1 LEIIV
6 FSKAMYSTW
15 LYYAPDRIMFDCGE
29 GVSTFLTNKIYAVQR
44 IFLSHGHADHISGL
58 WGFLNTRNSAMGERE
73 KPLEIYY
80 HSSSSRIRKYL
91 EFIVESSNRLR
102 YEILVREID
111 EGFTLPLFPKEEGA
125 PTRSALDRKAKK
137 SRYLEA
143 FSTKHMETECTL
155 GFHIKETRKRLKEP
169 YRSMSQ
175 SDIRKAI
182 QSKGSEEISEYYD
195 QNLFTYSGDGL
206 VMPRSRMENTD
217 TLFHECT
224 FLDIDERKGE
234 NHTSLEELVEPVL
247 AAKPK
252 ELYLYHISSRYTDSL
267 RERIEK
273 FERKMAENNVK
284 VNVVPPGKIC
294 YF

>member
-1 LEIIV
+1 MEIIV

-29 GVSTFLTNKIYAVQR
+29 GVSTSLTNKIYAVQR

-91 EFIVESSNRLR
+91 EFIMESSNRLK
-102 YEILVREID
+102 YEILIREID
-111 EGFTLPLFPKEEGA
+111 EGFKLPLFPKGDELPGEETSE
-125 PTRSALDRKAKK
+125 PSRKK
-137 SRYLEA
+137 SRYLEV
-143 FSTKHMETECTL
+143 FSTKHMETEITL
-155 GFHIKETRKRLKEP
+155 GFHIKEKRKRLREP
-169 YRSMSQ
+169 YRSMPQ
-175 SDIRKAI
+175 SEIRKVI
-182 QSKGSEEISEYYD
+182 QSKGTEEISEFYD

-206 VMPRSRMENTD
+206 VMPLSRLVNTD

-224 FLDIDERKGE
+224 FLNLEDRKGE
-234 NHTSLEELVEPVL
+234 NHTSLEELLEPIL
-247 AAKPK
+247 EAKPK
-252 ELYLYHISSRYTDSL
+252 ELYLYHISSRYSDSL

-273 FERKMAENNVK
+273 FERRMAENGIK
-284 VNVVPPGKIC
+284 VIIIPPGKIC
-294 YF
+294 YY

>member
-1 LEIIV
+1 
-6 FSKAMYSTW
+6 
-15 LYYAPDRIMFDCGE
+15 
-29 GVSTFLTNKIYAVQR
+29 
-44 IFLSHGHADHISGL
+44 
-58 WGFLNTRNSAMGERE
+58 
-73 KPLEIYY
+73 
-80 HSSSSRIRKYL
+80 
-91 EFIVESSNRLR
+91 
-102 YEILVREID
+102 
-111 EGFTLPLFPKEEGA
+111 
-125 PTRSALDRKAKK
+125 
-137 SRYLEA
+137 
-143 FSTKHMETECTL
+143 
-155 GFHIKETRKRLKEP
+155 
-169 YRSMSQ
+169 
-175 SDIRKAI
+175 AI